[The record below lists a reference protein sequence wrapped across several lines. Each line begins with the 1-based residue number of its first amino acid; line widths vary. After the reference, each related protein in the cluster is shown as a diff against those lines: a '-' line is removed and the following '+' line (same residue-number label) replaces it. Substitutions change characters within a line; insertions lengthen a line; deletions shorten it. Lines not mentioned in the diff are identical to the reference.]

1 MPHSPFD
8 GDLYDVRVWKCART
22 ASEISSFRYAT
33 LQGNE
38 PGLVALSG
46 CEQVNPLP
54 MPMSSTRS
62 TTSRPRCRAGRG
74 GPGPAGTAAAG
85 AVAGVDV

>member
-1 MPHSPFD
+1 MLVGGPDGAFD
-8 GDLYDVRVWKCART
+8 GELDDVRVWNCART

-46 CEQVNPLP
+46 CEQVYPLP
-54 MPMSSTRS
+54 VSYVVNQVNHQSAQVS
-62 TTSRPRCRAGRG
+62 GR
-74 GPGPAGTAAAG
+74 
-85 AVAGVDV
+85 VGVVPVP